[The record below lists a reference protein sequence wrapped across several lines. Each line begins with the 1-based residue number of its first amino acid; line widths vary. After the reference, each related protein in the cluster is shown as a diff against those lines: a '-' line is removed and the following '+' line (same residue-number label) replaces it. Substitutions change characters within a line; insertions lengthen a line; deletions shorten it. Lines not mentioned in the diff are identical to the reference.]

1 MRPFSL
7 LLFLLL
13 AGCGQKGPLY
23 FDQERNAA
31 ASAGNAQAAQA
42 DATDS
47 DESWTPFSTATVNC
61 SPKNFP

>member
-23 FDQERNAA
+23 FDQDRDAPA
-31 ASAGNAQAAQA
+31 LVSQAEPENS
-42 DATDS
+42 DAKDS
-47 DESWTPFSTATVNC
+47 DDTQDEDDANTSAQD
-61 SPKNFP
+61 